1 MSVWRLVSPN
11 EMSYTG
17 PVGEA
22 NIGTTVLL
30 HVLLETWQ
38 RRAGPRLI
46 LVIAQNKGILQIY
59 WILNFSWKTLKT
71 NYCGRP
77 GKHIGRASEM
87 GSSVQSSLLQRRG
100 SFTGKGMLE
109 KQYSRGLQQGEDKL
123 CVIIH
128 CYPHKKPES
137 HSLKQKKAGSMCVF
151 TSIQSDGE
159 TCCFKVCKDQ
169 TYK

>member
-1 MSVWRLVSPN
+1 
-11 EMSYTG
+11 
-17 PVGEA
+17 
-22 NIGTTVLL
+22 
-30 HVLLETWQ
+30 
-38 RRAGPRLI
+38 
-46 LVIAQNKGILQIY
+46 
-59 WILNFSWKTLKT
+59 
-71 NYCGRP
+71 
-77 GKHIGRASEM
+77 M

-159 TCCFKVCKDQ
+159 TCRFKVCKDQ
-169 TYK
+169 T